1 LPLDE
6 ANMPALRLRSVC
18 AAALPV
24 LALLLLFELAAQASR
39 RATEL
44 LVGLGLWPVA
54 QELLALIVPFALI
67 NVPLVL
73 AERVWPG
80 TAARRAYLD
89 GAKYLLVFL
98 VVTYFWAK
106 AAHWSIEQLQLQP
119 LLAWKTGNGPAGPA
133 QPVVAAAAILLSVW
147 AYDFFYYW
155 YHRAQHRF
163 ALLWS
168 FHRVHHSI
176 VHLNCLN
183 SYHHPFDEVF
193 RLPFI
198 TIPLAI
204 VLSVDVPQLALL
216 SAFVFAWG
224 QYLHSDTRAH
234 LGRLSPVF
242 ADNAH
247 HRVHHSVVERDANKN
262 FAAFF
267 PVWDRLF
274 RTYEAPQRSA
284 GLPAVGLAGLP
295 PPRSVA
301 DYLLMPFRREQR
313 TP

>member
-1 LPLDE
+1 
-6 ANMPALRLRSVC
+6 MPSIWRPVC
-18 AAALPV
+18 AATLPV
-24 LALLLLFELAAQASR
+24 VALLLLFEAAARVSR
-39 RATEL
+39 RTTEL
-44 LVGLGLWPVA
+44 LSALGLWPVA

-67 NVPLVL
+67 NLPLVL

-80 TAARRAYLD
+80 TAARRGYLA
-89 GAKYLLVFL
+89 GVKYLLAFL
-98 VVTYFWAK
+98 VLTYFWAK
-106 AAHWSIEQLQLQP
+106 AANWLTERLQLQP
-119 LLAWKTGNGPAGPA
+119 LLAWKVEDGPGQSAPA
-133 QPVVAAAAILLSVW
+133 FVAALAILASVW

-176 VHLNCLN
+176 VQLNCLN
-183 SYHHPFDEVF
+183 SYHHPLDEVF

-204 VLSVDVPQLALL
+204 LLKIDVPQLALL

-247 HRVHHSVVERDANKN
+247 HRVHHSVIEQHANRN

-274 RTYEAPQRSA
+274 GTYQAPQRGP
-284 GLPAVGLAGLP
+284 GLPAVGLADLP
-295 PPRSVA
+295 PPGSVA
-301 DYLLMPFRREQR
+301 DYLLMPFRRRQR